1 MDSLEGP
8 GGGDKDEADTMF
20 KAFANSFEKSSS
32 HWQARDEYLS
42 DIKQDKNQTTAELD
56 IYIKDL
62 IRRCQFPPEDQES
75 RKIDL
80 LYHATAHFEVRK
92 FVHNAKQEELN
103 YDRMIKVAKAHE
115 RTCQEYQ
122 IHKQAHSM
130 ANPSNSY
137 ANPLI
142 QTNALSKSFQKGPPR
157 KTCGKCGRSHSHGD
171 CPAYGTTCSKCG
183 RPNHWAQQCRSSGR
197 RNSSTGRSPSPGRP
211 QNRQRR
217 FSGNKTSKG
226 KGRGRGGKNKQRS
239 TPKRPG
245 SGHGRGGG
253 KPFKTNALTVTGLSG
268 SQHPPKVDDPE
279 GDETKES
286 VSMNADLSR
295 PAHPPKVSGE
305 QFHNTFTCDAL
316 ISNGNELYD
325 PPSNKGKAYT
335 DTDSDGKTEI
345 ITDITCKFKGKLI
358 AMEVKVDPGSE
369 TNCIP
374 LSHFRHLFPQLCSK
388 DGSPKENTLE
398 PTVAQ
403 FEAYDG
409 GIMTSHGWIILP
421 TRDIRDNKFHPVR
434 YYVVTREEARIL
446 ISHATATWLGLV
458 KVLCPNKV
466 PRIKRQVASVSKKAN
481 EPPKSNNSNS
491 LSGSQHPPK
500 AKNTGMVTVK
510 DQQYELPTSK
520 PRSHKR
526 RCRRGRTTH
535 REEED
540 QVDNRSGKF
549 QTSQTNN
556 GKATNLGGRQ
566 SVLPPRIST
575 PSQSEI
581 KSVSN
586 NRSRSST
593 SRITTPSQSENSGFL
608 PKRQYYQP
616 QDDEDTYYVNS
627 EGHLQ
632 CHQDSQT
639 IIKAPT
645 PQELPGSKEHPIFH
659 KPGSIKISSVEDLLR
674 LYPNSFDRLGSLK
687 GEYDI
692 KVDPTVPPVQHARRK
707 VPIESK
713 AAIEEA
719 IDYMVKQDILE
730 PQIEPAPWVSSIT
743 YPVKPTGEVRPCLD
757 ARDLNKAIIRENH
770 KPQTVEEIAHQL
782 AGAVVFTKADAL
794 KAFLQVHLTEES
806 SKLLVINTHKGR
818 YRFKQMP
825 FGAKM
830 SQDVFQMKMDLIME
844 QCPGVISIHDDIVVY
859 GVSEEDHDANLVNLL
874 NVAQIEGLVLNSKKL
889 ELKRPRVSFFGAEY
903 STDGMH
909 PCPKKIQGI
918 TEMTPPT
925 DKQQLASFIGMVTYM
940 GNFVPHLSHHTEPL
954 QAMLKQEAVF
964 AWDEMA
970 NASFQKIK
978 DLIAKSA
985 TKPLR
990 YYDRRKP
997 VTVQADASQRG
1008 LGACLLQDGQP
1019 IAYASKSLTDTE
1031 TRYANIERELL
1042 AIVFACQWFNTYV
1055 LGRPFTVESN
1065 HKPLEI
1071 IHQKS
1076 LASAP
1081 PDSSECSCSYSD
1093 TM

>member
-1 MDSLEGP
+1 MAIHIPPDMIPRMDWNAEDKQAALAFYRERLEQYFVIAGTP
-8 GGGDKDEADTMF
+8 KEARVTHILFYGGKEASERWTALKDQVQGNIDEADTVF

-92 FVHNAKQEELN
+92 FVHNAKQEELK

-171 CPAYGTTCSKCG
+171 CPAYGTTCSKCS

-197 RNSSTGRSPSPGRP
+197 RNSSTGHSPSPGRP
-211 QNRQRR
+211 QNRQRCS
-217 FSGNKTSKG
+217 SGNKPPNKG
-226 KGRGRGGKNKQRS
+226 KGRGRGGNVKQRS

-245 SGHGRGGG
+245 SGRGRGGG
-253 KPFKTNALTVTGLSG
+253 KPFKTKALTVTGLSG
-268 SQHPPKVDDPE
+268 SQHPPKVDGPE

-305 QFHNTFTCDAL
+305 QFHNTFACDAL

-374 LSHFRHLFPQLCSK
+374 LSHFRRLFPQLCRK
-388 DGSPKENTLE
+388 DGSPKENALE
-398 PTVAQ
+398 PTLAQ

-409 GIMTSHGWIILP
+409 GIMTSHEWIILP

-434 YYVVTREEARIL
+434 YYVKTREEARIL
-446 ISHATATWLGLV
+446 ISHATVTWLGLV
-458 KVLCPNKV
+458 KVLCPNKA
-466 PRIKRQVASVSKKAN
+466 PRINRQVASVSKKAN
-481 EPPKSNNSNS
+481 EPPIASNSNS

-500 AKNTGMVTVK
+500 AKSTGTVTVK
-510 DQQYELPTSK
+510 VQQYELPTSK

-526 RCRRGRTTH
+526 KRCRGKPAH
-535 REEED
+535 KGEED

-556 GKATNLGGRQ
+556 GKATGLGGRQ
-566 SVLPPRIST
+566 SVLPCQIST
-575 PSQSEI
+575 SSQSEI

-586 NRSRSST
+586 NRSCSST
-593 SRITTPSQSENSGFL
+593 SRITTSSQSENLGFL

-616 QDDEDTYYVNS
+616 QDDEDTYYINS

-639 IIKAPT
+639 TMKAPT

-730 PQIEPAPWVSSIT
+730 PQIEPTPWVSSVT

-818 YRFKQMP
+818 YRFK
-825 FGAKM
+825 
-830 SQDVFQMKMDLIME
+830 
-844 QCPGVISIHDDIVVY
+844 
-859 GVSEEDHDANLVNLL
+859 
-874 NVAQIEGLVLNSKKL
+874 
-889 ELKRPRVSFFGAEY
+889 
-903 STDGMH
+903 
-909 PCPKKIQGI
+909 
-918 TEMTPPT
+918 
-925 DKQQLASFIGMVTYM
+925 
-940 GNFVPHLSHHTEPL
+940 
-954 QAMLKQEAVF
+954 
-964 AWDEMA
+964 
-970 NASFQKIK
+970 
-978 DLIAKSA
+978 
-985 TKPLR
+985 
-990 YYDRRKP
+990 
-997 VTVQADASQRG
+997 
-1008 LGACLLQDGQP
+1008 
-1019 IAYASKSLTDTE
+1019 
-1031 TRYANIERELL
+1031 
-1042 AIVFACQWFNTYV
+1042 
-1055 LGRPFTVESN
+1055 
-1065 HKPLEI
+1065 
-1071 IHQKS
+1071 
-1076 LASAP
+1076 
-1081 PDSSECSCSYSD
+1081 
-1093 TM
+1093 

>member
-1 MDSLEGP
+1 MLPRPNTLPKYNIFGYFQSHLGCLLLITTLSCFTGRNSTVPPKSIPNVTPLEPLICPWEAISLQECHTLLKRNIFPVRIQPVYKEADTMAIHIPPDMIPRMDWNAEDKQAAWAFYRERLEQYFVIAGTP
-8 GGGDKDEADTMF
+8 KGAQVTHILFYGGKEASEQWTALKDQVEGNIDEADTVF

-92 FVHNAKQEELN
+92 FVHNAKHEELK
-103 YDRMIKVAKAHE
+103 YDHMIEVAKAHE

-142 QTNALSKSFQKGPPR
+142 QTNALSKSFQRGPPR
-157 KTCGKCGRSHSHGD
+157 KTCGKCGRSHSHSD

-217 FSGNKTSKG
+217 TSGKKQPNKG
-226 KGRGRGGKNKQRS
+226 KGRGRGANVKQRS

-245 SGHGRGGG
+245 SGRGRGGG
-253 KPFKTNALTVTGLSG
+253 KPFKMNALTVTGLPG
-268 SQHPPKVDDPE
+268 SQHPPKVDGPGKDK
-279 GDETKES
+279 TKEY
-286 VSMNADLSR
+286 VSMNADLAR

-305 QFHNTFTCDAL
+305 QFHNTFVCDAL

-345 ITDITCKFKGKLI
+345 ITDITCKFKGKLV

-374 LSHFRHLFPQLCSK
+374 LSHFRRLFPQLCSK
-388 DGSPKENTLE
+388 DGSPKENALE
-398 PTVAQ
+398 PTLAQ

-434 YYVVTREEARIL
+434 YYMVTREEARIL

-458 KVLCPNKV
+458 KVLCPNKA
-466 PRIKRQVASVSKKAN
+466 PRIKRQVASVSKKAT

-500 AKNTGMVTVK
+500 AKSTGTVTVK
-510 DQQYELPTSK
+510 VQQYELPTSK

-526 RCRRGRTTH
+526 KQRRDKPAH

-549 QTSQTNN
+549 QTSQTND
-556 GKATNLGGRQ
+556 GKATGLGGRQ
-566 SVLPPRIST
+566 SVLPCRIST
-575 PSQSEI
+575 SSQSEI

-586 NRSRSST
+586 NRYCSST

-616 QDDEDTYYVNS
+616 QDDEDTYYINS

-730 PQIEPAPWVSSIT
+730 PQIEANTMGIFSNLSSQT
-743 YPVKPTGEVRPCLD
+743 YRGS
-757 ARDLNKAIIRENH
+757 KA
-770 KPQTVEEIAHQL
+770 
-782 AGAVVFTKADAL
+782 
-794 KAFLQVHLTEES
+794 
-806 SKLLVINTHKGR
+806 
-818 YRFKQMP
+818 MP
-825 FGAKM
+825 G
-830 SQDVFQMKMDLIME
+830 
-844 QCPGVISIHDDIVVY
+844 C
-859 GVSEEDHDANLVNLL
+859 
-874 NVAQIEGLVLNSKKL
+874 
-889 ELKRPRVSFFGAEY
+889 
-903 STDGMH
+903 
-909 PCPKKIQGI
+909 
-918 TEMTPPT
+918 
-925 DKQQLASFIGMVTYM
+925 
-940 GNFVPHLSHHTEPL
+940 
-954 QAMLKQEAVF
+954 
-964 AWDEMA
+964 
-970 NASFQKIK
+970 
-978 DLIAKSA
+978 
-985 TKPLR
+985 
-990 YYDRRKP
+990 
-997 VTVQADASQRG
+997 
-1008 LGACLLQDGQP
+1008 
-1019 IAYASKSLTDTE
+1019 
-1031 TRYANIERELL
+1031 
-1042 AIVFACQWFNTYV
+1042 
-1055 LGRPFTVESN
+1055 
-1065 HKPLEI
+1065 
-1071 IHQKS
+1071 
-1076 LASAP
+1076 
-1081 PDSSECSCSYSD
+1081 
-1093 TM
+1093 

>member
-1 MDSLEGP
+1 MAIHIPPDMIPRMDWNAEDKQAAWAFYRERLEQYFVIAGTP
-8 GGGDKDEADTMF
+8 KEARVTHILFYGGKEASEQWTALKDQVEGNIDEADTVF

-32 HWQARDEYLS
+32 HWQARDKYLS

-62 IRRCQFPPEDQES
+62 IRRCQFSPEDQES

-92 FVHNAKQEELN
+92 FVHNAKHEELK
-103 YDRMIKVAKAHE
+103 YDRMIEVAKAHE

-157 KTCGKCGRSHSHGD
+157 KTCGKCGSSHSHGD
-171 CPAYGTTCSKCG
+171 CPAYRTTCSKCG

-197 RNSSTGRSPSPGRP
+197 RNSSTSRSPSLGRP

-217 FSGNKTSKG
+217 TSGNKQPNKG
-226 KGRGRGGKNKQRS
+226 KGRGRGGNVKQRS

-245 SGHGRGGG
+245 SGRGRGGG

-268 SQHPPKVDDPE
+268 SQHPPKVDGLGE
-279 GDETKES
+279 DETKES
-286 VSMNADLSR
+286 VSMNADLAR

-305 QFHNTFTCDAL
+305 QFHNTFACDAL
-316 ISNGNELYD
+316 ISDGNELYD

-345 ITDITCKFKGKLI
+345 ITDITCKFEGKLI

-374 LSHFRHLFPQLCSK
+374 LSHFRRLFPQLCSN
-388 DGSPKENTLE
+388 DGSPKENALE
-398 PTVAQ
+398 PTLAQ

-466 PRIKRQVASVSKKAN
+466 PRIKRQVASVSKKAT
-481 EPPKSNNSNS
+481 EPSKSNNSNS

-500 AKNTGMVTVK
+500 AKNTGTVTVK

-520 PRSHKR
+520 PRSHKKR
-526 RCRRGRTTH
+526 HCRGRPEE
-535 REEED
+535 EEED
-540 QVDNRSGKF
+540 QVDNRSGK
-549 QTSQTNN
+549 SQISHTNN
-556 GKATNLGGRQ
+556 GKATSLGGRQ
-566 SVLPPRIST
+566 SVLPRRIST
-575 PSQSEI
+575 SSQSEI

-586 NRSRSST
+586 NRSCSST

-616 QDDEDTYYVNS
+616 QDDEDTYYINS

-719 IDYMVKQDILE
+719 IDYMVKQDISE
-730 PQIEPAPWVSSIT
+730 PQIEPTPWVSSVT

-757 ARDLNKAIIRENH
+757 VRDLNKAIIRENH
-770 KPQTVEEIAHQL
+770 KPWTVEEIAHQL
-782 AGAVVFTKADAL
+782 AGAVVFT
-794 KAFLQVHLTEES
+794 
-806 SKLLVINTHKGR
+806 
-818 YRFKQMP
+818 
-825 FGAKM
+825 
-830 SQDVFQMKMDLIME
+830 
-844 QCPGVISIHDDIVVY
+844 
-859 GVSEEDHDANLVNLL
+859 
-874 NVAQIEGLVLNSKKL
+874 
-889 ELKRPRVSFFGAEY
+889 
-903 STDGMH
+903 
-909 PCPKKIQGI
+909 
-918 TEMTPPT
+918 
-925 DKQQLASFIGMVTYM
+925 
-940 GNFVPHLSHHTEPL
+940 
-954 QAMLKQEAVF
+954 
-964 AWDEMA
+964 
-970 NASFQKIK
+970 
-978 DLIAKSA
+978 
-985 TKPLR
+985 
-990 YYDRRKP
+990 
-997 VTVQADASQRG
+997 
-1008 LGACLLQDGQP
+1008 
-1019 IAYASKSLTDTE
+1019 
-1031 TRYANIERELL
+1031 
-1042 AIVFACQWFNTYV
+1042 
-1055 LGRPFTVESN
+1055 
-1065 HKPLEI
+1065 
-1071 IHQKS
+1071 
-1076 LASAP
+1076 
-1081 PDSSECSCSYSD
+1081 
-1093 TM
+1093 